1 MLLNF
6 LCWRPSLQSARRI
19 ASKRILVLTEFL
31 LNFVLTGLYTLMS
44 RSCLLGYLVY
54 HYRERSWVSLSYVFS
69 YMIKFRVM
77 FLAAVRVTA
86 WSLFIVYCVSVIFT
100 RSEIHRMIAWVNSCV
115 LTGYP
120 HWHRFFWPCLG
131 RFEQTAQRVA
141 DVLGYKAV
149 NMFSRDVNKN
159 CLIKGCCW
167 STIAH
172 TGFFPDIKS
181 RDNSRTPA
189 CDWYGAGFPCQPFST
204 AGLGMEVKDH
214 KERGILVANSM
225 DYIQKHRPGFGSA
238 WECFPA
244 YWLQSIC
251 R

>member
-172 TGFFPDIKS
+172 TGSSQTSKAVTTLERQLVIGMAQGFHANHFPQQAWGWKW
-181 RDNSRTPA
+181 RT
-189 CDWYGAGFPCQPFST
+189 T
-204 AGLGMEVKDH
+204 K
-214 KERGILVANSM
+214 KEES
-225 DYIQKHRPGFGSA
+225 S
-238 WECFPA
+238 
-244 YWLQSIC
+244 
-251 R
+251 